1 VPTIFDRLFSN
12 HEEHE
17 ETRRTTSGCIHL
29 VTSRDTFALTSNAQ
43 VNKSMPNRLIRLTLP
58 VFHAFKGELAM
69 PDWVFL
75 FPGQGSQYVGMGL
88 EFYENYSEVR
98 ELFSQ
103 ASEILQTD
111 VPKLCFEGP
120 EDVLVLTENVQPA
133 ITVVNLACLTV
144 MRIHEISPVATAG
157 HSLGEY
163 SALYAAGVLD
173 LTDVLRLVQLR
184 GALMHEASQEEPGA
198 MGAVMDLDQVK
209 VSTICQECGVEIANL
224 NCPEQ
229 IIITGPVGPVDRAL
243 ALSEAAGAKKCM
255 KLNVSG
261 PWHSRCMNLAR
272 ERFEPIVRKCAFRD
286 PQIPVINNVDASML
300 QNAGQVADKLIDQI
314 CSPVL
319 WQQSVER
326 LIADGHTSF
335 VEVGPKKVLRGLMRR
350 INRGVKVLNVE
361 DAASLASFLQ
371 ANQ

>member
-1 VPTIFDRLFSN
+1 MHS
-12 HEEHE
+12 
-17 ETRRTTSGCIHL
+17 
-29 VTSRDTFALTSNAQ
+29 
-43 VNKSMPNRLIRLTLP
+43 
-58 VFHAFKGELAM
+58 
-69 PDWVFL
+69 WVFL

-103 ASEILQTD
+103 ASEILCMD
-111 VPKLCFEGP
+111 VSKLCFEGP
-120 EDVLVLTENVQPA
+120 EELLVLTENVQPA

-144 MRIHEISPVATAG
+144 MQLHEIYPAAAAG

-173 LTDVLRLVQLR
+173 LKDVLELVQLR
-184 GALMHEASQEEPGA
+184 GRLMHEASQEEPGA
-198 MGAVMDLDQVK
+198 MVAVMDLDKSK
-209 VSTICQECGVEIANL
+209 VSDICQECGVEIANL

-229 IIITGPVGPVDRAL
+229 VIITGPVGPIDRAL
-243 ALSEAAGAKKCM
+243 ALSESAGAKKCV

-272 ERFEPIVRKCAFRD
+272 EKFGPFVRKCTFRE
-286 PQIPVINNVDASML
+286 PQIPMIHNVDALPLRS
-300 QNAGQVADKLIDQI
+300 AGQVADKLVDQI

-319 WQQSVER
+319 WQQSIER
-326 LIADGHTSF
+326 LIADGHKSF